1 MPHQIL
7 AFISSRVDLH
17 REVFGI
23 HYFPYG
29 VLIAIGFLAG
39 SVVLSRYARRHGVTP
54 EVVWD
59 IATWVLIGALIGT
72 RLVWVFGNWSQ
83 LSSPAEALMVWHG
96 GILGGLLAGLPK
108 VRRHKLPI
116 WPMLDAA
123 APALAL
129 GLILGRASDLIT
141 GDHLGKPTGLPWG
154 FRYVG
159 DNPPGTPPP
168 IGAVVHPVALYD
180 LLSVTVL
187 FFVLIWFLRGP
198 RAAGSAAALFTL
210 WYAGGRV
217 GLDFLRTDPT
227 RAFGLTGTQLASPAS
242 AGLAASEG
250 SPGQGAEDYD
260 TP

>member
-1 MPHQIL
+1 M
-7 AFISSRVDLH
+7 S
-17 REVFGI
+17 
-23 HYFPYG
+23 
-29 VLIAIGFLAG
+29 
-39 SVVLSRYARRHGVTP
+39 
-54 EVVWD
+54 
-59 IATWVLIGALIGT
+59 ATT
-72 RLVWVFGNWSQ
+72 
-83 LSSPAEALMVWHG
+83 
-96 GILGGLLAGLPK
+96 
-108 VRRHKLPI
+108 
-116 WPMLDAA
+116 
-123 APALAL
+123 
-129 GLILGRASDLIT
+129 
-141 GDHLGKPTGLPWG
+141 
-154 FRYVG
+154 
-159 DNPPGTPPP
+159 PPGTPPP

-227 RAFGLTGTQLASPAS
+227 RAFGLIGTQLASVVVIVATGAWLLVRARRRGADEQATKAAASGALASPAS